1 MSRLITQVITSHVIG
16 PWLHYRKGQGI
27 TKVRIRPLRTINVCH
42 KRVISFCRAVVE
54 ISQCS
59 GGSPDWYCR
68 SSSYDANI
76 AEKKKI
82 ANVCLPYKH
91 YIFYSFQEWL
101 KHPPWDYRWRIVFW
115 LTLVHLQQ
123 CFSVGW
129 RERGRMRCS
138 KRAWGWNWT
147 RAAVARTQP
156 WYTRCAVRYWGA
168 TNRNNLLKSNS
179 GTVVF
184 LW

>member
-1 MSRLITQVITSHVIG
+1 MSRGSPKLGSVLWGPLMSITNMSSHSVEQ
-16 PWLHYRKGQGI
+16 L
-27 TKVRIRPLRTINVCH
+27 
-42 KRVISFCRAVVE
+42 KRFLSVE
-54 ISQCS
+54 QS

-68 SSSYDANI
+68 PSSYDANM
-76 AEKKKI
+76 AEKKN

-101 KHPPWDYRWRIVFW
+101 KHPPWDYRWRVVFW

-123 CFSVGW
+123 CFSAGW
-129 RERGRMRCS
+129 RERERMMCR

-156 WYTRCAVRYWGA
+156 WYTQCALSYWDTMNG
-168 TNRNNLLKSNS
+168 NNLLKSNS